1 MPVDVIV
8 AEGVKFESVSCAN
21 LLNIS
26 SGTALLSQ
34 IAHSNEFWHDVRRI
48 EAGGN
53 MRLDGQRTAG
63 KRRLS
68 AANWLATI
76 LVWISSPAMA
86 YLDPGATYIAIQG
99 LLGLVAGSWAAVFV
113 YRRRIVDALRRSSR
127 RTATNRDTASTMLEA
142 PQPKAH
148 MSQNKNPEN
157 RSALP

>member
-1 MPVDVIV
+1 
-8 AEGVKFESVSCAN
+8 
-21 LLNIS
+21 
-26 SGTALLSQ
+26 
-34 IAHSNEFWHDVRRI
+34 
-48 EAGGN
+48 

-68 AANWLATI
+68 AANWLAI
-76 LVWISSPAMA
+76 IVVWMSSPAMA

-127 RTATNRDTASTMLEA
+127 RTPTNRDTAATMLEA
-142 PQPKAH
+142 PQPKAR
-148 MSQNKNPEN
+148 MSQTKDPEN